1 MVVKVFVTG
10 ASGFLGSVVV
20 ETAARAG
27 HEVLA
32 LVRPKAAASVPTR
45 PGVIVVPGDLRQ
57 AGSWRDALA
66 EADAVIHCAASFGD
80 LPTQLAGTVLTTEN
94 LLSALTPRTRRFVH
108 VSSLSVYDFD
118 APRRLLDENTPL
130 EAKVRRRDAYTET
143 KLLQEQLV
151 RTYASERGLELVVA
165 RPGAIYGPG
174 KDWDAGRALRV
185 GRFDVIFAPLTP
197 MRLTHVD
204 NCADA
209 LVRALDVPL
218 DGSLIV
224 NIIDGEQ
231 PTHWRYHRLARDA
244 GATTGIPVPV
254 PYLAVKALGWSAR
267 LASKMFFGGRA
278 RLPELLDPPRQR
290 VRWRPLR
297 YSADLARSA
306 LDWRPRVNLK
316 EGVKTL
322 R

>member
-1 MVVKVFVTG
+1 VKVFVTG

-32 LVRPKAAASVPTR
+32 LVRPKSAPAVPER
-45 PGVIVVPGDLRQ
+45 PGVRVVPGDLRQ
-57 AGSWRDALA
+57 AGSWREALA
-66 EADAVIHCAASFGD
+66 EADAVIHCAASTGD

-94 LLSALTPRTRRFVH
+94 LLSALTPRTRRIVH

-118 APRRLLDENTPL
+118 AARRGVLDENTPL
-130 EAKVRRRDAYTET
+130 EAEVRRRDAYTET

-151 RTYASERGLELVVA
+151 RAYASEHKLELVVV

-174 KDWDAGRALRV
+174 KSWDSGRALRV
-185 GRFDVIFAPLTP
+185 GKLDLIFAPLTP
-197 MRLTHVD
+197 MRLTHVQ

-209 LVRALDVPL
+209 LVRALDAPL
-218 DGSLIV
+218 TGPLIV
-224 NIIDGEQ
+224 NVIDREQ
-231 PTHWRYHRLARDA
+231 PSHWRYHRLSRRA
-244 GATTGIPVPV
+244 GVSTGVPVPV
-254 PYLAVKALGWSAR
+254 PYVAVQLLGWSAK
-267 LASKMFFGGRA
+267 LASRLFFGGRA
-278 RLPELLDPPRQR
+278 KLPEFLDPPRQR

-306 LDWRPRVNLK
+306 LDWDPQVDLK
-316 EGVKTL
+316 RGVESL